1 MKKVDL
7 NIVLKNDET
16 EKKYNRVGI
25 FNEKSN
31 ILNYSDE
38 NIEYTIDFDKNV
50 ITREN
55 NEFKMDID
63 CSKRNIGQIILFYKE
78 VSKQFIMD
86 IFIKELKI
94 STNIFS
100 VKYVINDTENIEYYV
115 EILNK

>member
-7 NIVLKNDET
+7 NIILKNDEI

-25 FNEKSN
+25 FDEKSN
-31 ILNYSDE
+31 ILKYSDE
-38 NIEYTIDFDKNV
+38 NIEYTIDFNKNV

-63 CSKRNIGQIILFYKE
+63 CSKHNIGKISLFYKE
-78 VSKQFIMD
+78 LSKNFVMD
-86 IFIKELKI
+86 IYIKELKN

-100 VKYVINDTENIEYYV
+100 VKYLINDSENVEYYV

>member
-7 NIVLKNDET
+7 NIILKNNED

-25 FNEKSN
+25 FDEKSN
-31 ILNYSDE
+31 ILKYSEE
-38 NIEYTIDFDKNV
+38 NIQYTIDFNKNV

-55 NEFKMDID
+55 NEFKMNID
-63 CSKRNIGQIILFYKE
+63 CSKEGIGKIILFYKE
-78 VSKQFIMD
+78 LSKNFIMD
-86 IFIKELKI
+86 IYIEELRN

-100 VKYVINDTENIEYYV
+100 VKYVINDSENVEYYV